1 MMRSLYILLFLSMAV
16 SSTSAKGVWTWIH
29 GDSVTNLN
37 FTPPNRGVKGVA
49 SPSNLPSRFLYKGI
63 NWKDPQ
69 DKFWVFGKK
78 LTWDQQNDTSEVWS
92 YDYKSNQWTWEA
104 GFDTFYIDGSL
115 PNQFM
120 INQRKDILGS
130 ALFHWTDSLGNL
142 WYYSYGLTRDLNNVS
157 YFYNVLNKFNIKT
170 KRIEVIN
177 HRVHFNRGVKGVAS
191 AINWPGSLSGAVW
204 RVDNRVYL
212 LRWF

>member
-1 MMRSLYILLFLSMAV
+1 MQKWFLLIVLSFHLYEADAQG
-16 SSTSAKGVWTWIH
+16 TWTWLH
-29 GDSVTNLN
+29 GDSVTHPIRTNV
-37 FTPPNRGVKGVA
+37 NRGVKGVA
-49 SPSNLPSRFLYKGI
+49 SPSNLPSRFLYNGI

-120 INQRKDILGS
+120 INLRKDILGS

-142 WYYSYGLTRDLNNVS
+142 WYYSNGLTRDLNNVG
-157 YFYNVLNKFNIKT
+157 YFYNVLQKFNIKT
-170 KRIEVIN
+170 T
-177 HRVHFNRGVKGVAS
+177 
-191 AINWPGSLSGAVW
+191 LSNSISTTLGKSC
-204 RVDNRVYL
+204 
-212 LRWF
+212 